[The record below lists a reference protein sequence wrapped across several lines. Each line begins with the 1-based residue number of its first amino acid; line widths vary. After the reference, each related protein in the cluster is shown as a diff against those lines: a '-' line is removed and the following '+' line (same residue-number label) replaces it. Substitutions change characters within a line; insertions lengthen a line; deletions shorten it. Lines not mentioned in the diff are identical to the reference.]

1 MAFIDWKDELSV
13 NIRMIDD
20 QHKELI
26 KLINELSD
34 AMKVGKGKDVMGKV
48 LSKLVDYTKMHFG
61 TEERLFQTHGYPGY
75 IAHKSEHDKL
85 TKQVL
90 DLKTKFDN
98 GQSVITVEVMNFLK
112 DWLQK
117 HIIGTDKKYS
127 SFLIGK
133 GVS

>member
-1 MAFIDWKDELSV
+1 MAFIDWTDELSV
-13 NIRMIDD
+13 NIKTIDD

-26 KLINELSD
+26 KMINELSE

-48 LSKLVDYTKMHFG
+48 LAKLLDYTKMHFG
-61 TEERLFQTHGYPGY
+61 TEERFFETHKYPGY
-75 IAHKSEHDKL
+75 ISHKAEHDKL
-85 TKQVL
+85 TKQVM
-90 DLKTKFDN
+90 DLKTRFDS
-98 GQSVITVEVMNFLK
+98 GQSVITVEVMSFLK

-127 SFLIGK
+127 TFLIGK